1 MIIREGKI
9 MRFNK
14 LYLIT
19 IAITLFIAGC
29 NSAQTDDISSTNP
42 YPNDVADSEIASG
55 ENTYW
60 ARENLDL
67 QRVGNLLEKANDAE
81 EFEYLL
87 NSDEGINNLDLNGD
101 GYVDYISVAE
111 FDDRDDNQRGF
122 TLFDRF
128 GPNEIQE
135 IASIIFNRTAYDDP
149 GARILLRGNEQIYGD
164 NYNYETNW
172 LDRVLPIASYVFGN
186 RDNTYESPYYYENYP
201 NYYEPYRVVETPVY
215 RTRIEQYYPEPV
227 FIQTANPTITEI
239 KIKSKYKD
247 RSLDRIYAKLAKP
260 SKEQIKFK
268 EKNPNFPEF
277 VPVKNGKGKND
288 FDKREKEIRK
298 ELKKERKDFEKSE
311 KRIDKDFEKSVK
323 EDRKNFEKRN
333 KEFEKRNKPDKIEKQ
348 NIKFDRPKNEGKKG
362 GKDKGDKGGKG
373 GGKGKG
379 KG

>member
-1 MIIREGKI
+1 

-29 NSAQTDDISSTNP
+29 NSAQTDDTSSTNP

-67 QRVGNLLEKANDAE
+67 QRIGNLLEKADDAE

-135 IASIIFNRTAYDDP
+135 IASIIFNRDRFDAP
-149 GARILLRGNEQIYGD
+149 GARILLTGNEQIYGD
-164 NYNYETNW
+164 NYNYEANW
-172 LDRVLPIASYVFGN
+172 LDRVLPIANYVFGN

-201 NYYEPYRVVETPVY
+201 E
-215 RTRIEQYYPEPV
+215 
-227 FIQTANPTITEI
+227 
-239 KIKSKYKD
+239 
-247 RSLDRIYAKLAKP
+247 
-260 SKEQIKFK
+260 
-268 EKNPNFPEF
+268 
-277 VPVKNGKGKND
+277 
-288 FDKREKEIRK
+288 
-298 ELKKERKDFEKSE
+298 
-311 KRIDKDFEKSVK
+311 
-323 EDRKNFEKRN
+323 
-333 KEFEKRNKPDKIEKQ
+333 
-348 NIKFDRPKNEGKKG
+348 
-362 GKDKGDKGGKG
+362 
-373 GGKGKG
+373 
-379 KG
+379 

>member
-1 MIIREGKI
+1 

-29 NSAQTDDISSTNP
+29 NTAQTDDATYTEP

-67 QRVGNLLEKANDAE
+67 QRIGNLLEKADDAE

-111 FDDRDDNQRGF
+111 YEDYDDNQRGF

-135 IASIIFNRTAYDDP
+135 IASIIFNRDSYDNP

-172 LDRVLPIASYVFGN
+172 LDRVLPIAGYVFGN
-186 RDNTYESPYYYENYP
+186 RDNTYESPYYYNNYP
-201 NYYEPYRVVETPVY
+201 DYYEPYRVVETPVY
-215 RTRIEQYYPEPV
+215 RTRIEQYYPEPI
-227 FIQTANPTITEI
+227 FIQTSNPTITEI
-239 KIKSKYKD
+239 RIKSKYKD
-247 RSLDRIYAKLAKP
+247 KSLDKIYARLAKP
-260 SKEQIKFK
+260 TKEQIKFK
-268 EKNPNFPEF
+268 EKNPNFPDF
-277 VPVKNGKGKND
+277 VPVKNGKVKND

-311 KRIDKDFEKSVK
+311 KKIDKNFEKSVK
-323 EDRKNFEKRN
+323 EDRKNFEKRDKPN
-333 KEFEKRNKPDKIEKQ
+333 KVEKQ
-348 NIKFDRPKNEGKKG
+348 NVKFDRPKNEGKKG
-362 GKDKGDKGGKG
+362 GKDKGDKGNKG